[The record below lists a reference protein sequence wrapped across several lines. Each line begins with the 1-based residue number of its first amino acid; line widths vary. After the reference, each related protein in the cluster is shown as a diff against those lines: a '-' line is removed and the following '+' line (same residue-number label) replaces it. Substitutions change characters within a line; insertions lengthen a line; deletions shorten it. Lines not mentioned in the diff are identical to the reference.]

1 MSVARATSRARG
13 GRNKKRRRAAP
24 GRAFASGCR
33 RLLRARARA
42 RALAWARGTG
52 TGKRAGGQ
60 PRMSLLGRG
69 EATRASPTAALN
81 LPKMAL
87 QRHHSLT
94 VQPGGGFVDVDLPG
108 GSAAAELAT
117 RPSQRPAEPRSVP
130 TWLRFGF
137 GTLSAMGATFFT
149 HPVSGRGAGCVPLP
163 VRPSAP
169 SLAGPM
175 PASLVPARS

>member
-1 MSVARATSRARG
+1 
-13 GRNKKRRRAAP
+13 
-24 GRAFASGCR
+24 
-33 RLLRARARA
+33 
-42 RALAWARGTG
+42 
-52 TGKRAGGQ
+52 
-60 PRMSLLGRG
+60 MSLLGRG
-69 EATRASPTAALN
+69 EATRASPAAAALN

-149 HPVSGRGAGCVPLP
+149 HPVSGRGARGGLRAV
-163 VRPSAP
+163 
-169 SLAGPM
+169 AGPTIS
-175 PASLVPARS
+175 PVAGWSHAGQSVPAR